1 MDVVVGP
8 VSARS
13 MAAFA
18 SFARATLEGVGP
30 GSGVPSDAAR
40 CFFDYIAQWDAL
52 AVRGGEVTWNAEADA
67 EVVEYLV
74 YAFWRVAKE
83 VSEDATGTVVVV
95 PAKAVAFYRQLVGGL
110 LSAMET
116 AGGSHAEF
124 AADLREFWPGEHDI
138 P

>member
-8 VSARS
+8 VSAHS
-13 MAAFA
+13 MGAFA
-18 SFARATLEGVGP
+18 SFARATLEGAGP
-30 GSGVPSDAAR
+30 GSDVPSDAAR
-40 CFFDYIAQWDAL
+40 SFFAYIAEWEEL
-52 AVRGGEVTWNAEADA
+52 AIRGGDVTWSAEAEP

-83 VSEDATGTVVVV
+83 VNDDAGPAQVV
-95 PAKAVAFYRQLVGGL
+95 PTDAAPFYWLLVGGL
-110 LSAMET
+110 LTAMEE

-124 AADLREFWPGEHDI
+124 AANLREFWPAGDEF